1 MTDFHNDSEFG
12 KLNLDIPVFQK
23 TYDLYKS
30 FYSLVLDFPKKD
42 RYTIGQRIEN
52 TILDILENI
61 IAASQL
67 SKLEKVPTLQKA
79 SIKLDVLKIL
89 IRCCKDLKIIDNKK
103 YLTFESQIIEIG
115 KMLGGWI
122 KASSFH
128 S

>member
-1 MTDFHNDSEFG
+1 MPDFHNDSEFG

-52 TILDILENI
+52 TILGILENI

-103 YLTFESQIIEIG
+103 YLTFESQVIEIG